1 MRRISALL
9 MMLLTA
15 CFCGCQSEEST
26 LRPAIEFR
34 ADLVQAGGCNF
45 SAEVEADFGDTTEQ
59 FSLYCE
65 AQQDSMDITVTAPET
80 LEGITAHITGDG
92 GRITY
97 EGMSAE
103 FGLLANGN
111 VSPAAAPAITA
122 ACWQR
127 EYISAAGQEDDGLY
141 RVTYEKD
148 YDEKRL
154 IVDTWFKNDLPIY
167 AEVCYNNQRILKL
180 TITDFALNG

>member
-9 MMLLTA
+9 MMLLTV

-34 ADLVQAGGCNF
+34 ADLVQAGGCSF

-65 AQQDSMDITVTAPET
+65 AQQDCMDITVTAPET
-80 LEGITAHITGDG
+80 MEGITAHITENG
-92 GRITY
+92 GKITY

-122 ACWQR
+122 ACWQN
-127 EYISAAGQEDDGLY
+127 EYISAAGQEDDALY
-141 RVTYEKD
+141 RATYEKNF
-148 YDEKRL
+148 DEKRL
-154 IVDTWFKNDLPIY
+154 IVDSWFKNDLPIY

-180 TITDFALNG
+180 TITDFVLNG

>member
-1 MRRISALL
+1 
-9 MMLLTA
+9 
-15 CFCGCQSEEST
+15 
-26 LRPAIEFR
+26 
-34 ADLVQAGGCNF
+34 
-45 SAEVEADFGDTTEQ
+45 
-59 FSLYCE
+59 
-65 AQQDSMDITVTAPET
+65 MDITVTAPET
-80 LEGITAHITGDG
+80 LEGITAHVTGDG
-92 GRITY
+92 GKITY

>member
-9 MMLLTA
+9 MMLLTV

-34 ADLVQAGGCNF
+34 ADLVQAGGCSF
-45 SAEVEADFGDTTEQ
+45 SAEVEADFGDMTEQ

-65 AQQDSMDITVTAPET
+65 AQQNCMDITVTAPET
-80 LEGITAHITGDG
+80 MEGINAHITENG
-92 GRITY
+92 GKITY
-97 EGMSAE
+97 DGMSAE

-122 ACWQR
+122 ACWQN
-127 EYISAAGQEDDGLY
+127 EYISAAGQEDDALY
-141 RVTYEKD
+141 RATYEKNF
-148 YDEKRL
+148 DEKRL

-180 TITDFALNG
+180 TITDFVLNG